1 MTAPTVGLAASGYA
15 PYFQTELA
23 KLAGNLQPARI
34 AVAHG
39 ESYVAWT
46 TDGARKAVIAGR
58 RSAAWAQAT
67 DRPQVGDFVAGTC
80 GGGSEDFLIEH
91 VLPRRT
97 CLLRRAAG
105 EANVA
110 QVIAAN
116 LDVVGIVSALVAG
129 NGATA
134 RRLINEPRLVR
145 YLTAVQY
152 SGAQALLV
160 VNKCDL
166 SESAASVAAALRG
179 SFPDVPV
186 VLSSVLN
193 PSGLEEL
200 ATWLRP
206 GSTLGLIGTSGV
218 GKSTLVNALLGR
230 AAQRVGDVR
239 ESDAR
244 GRHTTSHR
252 ELFLTENGALLMD
265 MPGMREL
272 EPWSVNGLQPGEP
285 SPHPRGQNRFRHR
298 PR

>member
-1 MTAPTVGLAASGYA
+1 MTALSVDLAGSGYD
-15 PYFQTELA
+15 PYFQLEFA
-23 KLAGNLQPARI
+23 KLAGDLQPARI
-34 AVAHG
+34 AIAHG
-39 ESYVAWT
+39 ESYVAWAA
-46 TDGARKAVIAGR
+46 DGVRKAVIAGR
-58 RSAAWAQAT
+58 RAVEWTQAI

-80 GGGSEDFLIEH
+80 PPGTKDFLIEH

-116 LDVVGIVSALVAG
+116 LDFVGIVSAFGAG
-129 NGATA
+129 NDTTQ
-134 RRLINEPRLVR
+134 RRLINEQRLAR

-152 SGAQALLV
+152 SGAQPLLV

-166 SESAASVAAALRG
+166 ADSAATVAATLRD
-179 SFPDVPV
+179 SFPGVPV
-186 VLSSVLN
+186 VLSSVSTA
-193 PSGLEEL
+193 SGLDEL
-200 ATWLRP
+200 ASWLQPSR
-206 GSTLGLIGTSGV
+206 TLGLVGMSGV

-230 AAQRVGDVR
+230 TAQRVGDVR
-239 ESDAR
+239 KSDAR

-272 EPWSVNGLQPGEP
+272 EPWNAP
-285 SPHPRGQNRFRHR
+285 S
-298 PR
+298 